1 MYICITT
8 TVLTFNR
15 LKFENR
21 MKTITFDG
29 RIGASGAEVR
39 TTKGGKPYVRFSV
52 ANNSFANGAE
62 KTEWFDITSYDEY
75 VINNRVKYLT
85 KGTYVIITGTPN
97 VEVNVRDGKV
107 WLNQYVTATTID
119 TPSFKKKEDDGASA
133 TANTTGSAT
142 NEGVSVFT
150 GGTASTVLAPK
161 PEVAPQPAYAA
172 QAGAYQA
179 ASQPEVSAY
188 GSSQSASPY
197 GAEDPD
203 DLPF

>member
-1 MYICITT
+1 
-8 TVLTFNR
+8 
-15 LKFENR
+15 

-75 VINNRVKYLT
+75 IINNRAKYLT

-119 TPSFKKKEDDGASA
+119 TPSFKKRDDDASA
-133 TANTTGSAT
+133 ATSSAASNDIPST
-142 NEGVSVFT
+142 FT
-150 GGTASTVLAPK
+150 GGTASTSLMPK
-161 PEVAPQPAYAA
+161 AEPAPAYASRES
-172 QAGAYQA
+172 YQTSA
-179 ASQPEVSAY
+179 VSAPNPNISAY
-188 GSSQSASPY
+188 GSMQETSGY
-197 GAEDPD
+197 GNEDPD

>member
-1 MYICITT
+1 
-8 TVLTFNR
+8 
-15 LKFENR
+15 

-29 RIGASGAEVR
+29 RIGANGAEVR

-62 KTEWFDITSYDEY
+62 KTEWFDVTSYDEY
-75 VINNRVKYLT
+75 IINNRVKYLT

-119 TPSFKKKEDDGASA
+119 TPSFKRKDDETSTASS
-133 TANTTGSAT
+133 NTSNDVPST
-142 NEGVSVFT
+142 FT

-161 PEVAPQPAYAA
+161 VEPAPAPAYAA
-172 QAGAYQA
+172 
-179 ASQPEVSAY
+179 SVVSTPNPNVSAY
-188 GSSQSASPY
+188 GSMQETSGY
-197 GAEDPD
+197 GNEDPD

>member
-1 MYICITT
+1 
-8 TVLTFNR
+8 
-15 LKFENR
+15 
-21 MKTITFDG
+21 MKTMTFDG

-107 WLNQYVTATTID
+107 WLNQYITATTID
-119 TPSFKKKEDDGASA
+119 TPTFKKKDDEA
-133 TANTTGSAT
+133 TPSAT
-142 NEGVSVFT
+142 NDATPSVSTFT
-150 GGTASTVLAPK
+150 GGTASVGITRAAESYNTANNVTEAAHTPAP
-161 PEVAPQPAYAA
+161 APTPVPSPIPAYS
-172 QAGAYQA
+172 G
-179 ASQPEVSAY
+179 SAD
-188 GSSQSASPY
+188 
-197 GAEDPD
+197 DPD